1 VTQEVAT
8 QLKATAV
15 PTPEDNAKVQ
25 RRAALPKCHG
35 KCQMKQ
41 LQTRRAEFETAV
53 KCKADGSSPMQKGLC
68 SCANGAYSQMESI
81 REKNAMTIFDVLWEM
96 SVTLYNIGCPSVG
109 RATTA
114 QCCSRNADNSE
125 ALSAC
130 IHGSKAGT
138 LEEGTVPPGF
148 RPGPG
153 NKPVPKCA
161 AWFAKLKGTKRV
173 GNFDPR
179 VPVLGEGFFGRR
191 RRRKKVP
198 AETSMEKATRRR
210 RFSTFRR
217 GVSYSEGAKEGA
229 KEVVKNTG
237 EAIKTKAMDWVLTK
251 LPSYL
256 QPAGR
261 AWLEQFLVKPSPS
274 NFYKTTQSIC
284 AYGSEHWVNIQR
296 FFGQISRAVQL
307 KLFKWNPCMLE
318 CQCRSTFE
326 PVLSPEYT
334 TNAVP
339 ANFAAHNDTLRAEL
353 IKKAAKLGLP
363 VDGTI
368 DNIHSKLGQ
377 LNWLLSRYS
386 AINLAGY
393 NFQMAAEVM
402 KQFVGSKED
411 FIWLYHLPKKFLIQ
425 KRKNDGRALL
435 FSQKPLVCEM
445 SVSYFV
451 GECSTC
457 CCRSGLLAVMIDT
470 ELTKMPQ
477 GKTKDSQKEARDC
490 KVWFT
495 VLDTILRAILN
506 VVKGVHGAKV
516 FAGHNCFD

>member
-1 VTQEVAT
+1 
-8 QLKATAV
+8 
-15 PTPEDNAKVQ
+15 
-25 RRAALPKCHG
+25 
-35 KCQMKQ
+35 
-41 LQTRRAEFETAV
+41 
-53 KCKADGSSPMQKGLC
+53 
-68 SCANGAYSQMESI
+68 
-81 REKNAMTIFDVLWEM
+81 
-96 SVTLYNIGCPSVG
+96 
-109 RATTA
+109 
-114 QCCSRNADNSE
+114 
-125 ALSAC
+125 
-130 IHGSKAGT
+130 
-138 LEEGTVPPGF
+138 
-148 RPGPG
+148 
-153 NKPVPKCA
+153 
-161 AWFAKLKGTKRV
+161 
-173 GNFDPR
+173 
-179 VPVLGEGFFGRR
+179 
-191 RRRKKVP
+191 
-198 AETSMEKATRRR
+198 MEKATRRR

-256 QPAGR
+256 QPTGR

-326 PVLSPEYT
+326 PVWSPAYT
-334 TNAVP
+334 TNAVS
-339 ANFAAHNDTLRAEL
+339 ANFAANNETLRAEL
-353 IKKAAKLGLP
+353 IKTAAKLGLP
-363 VDGTI
+363 VDGTY
-368 DNIHSKLGQ
+368 LGH
-377 LNWLLSRYS
+377 LKYVLSTYS
-386 AINLAGY
+386 AANLRGY

-411 FIWLYHLPKKFLIQ
+411 FIWRYHLPKRFLIQ
-425 KRKNDGRALL
+425 KRKNGGRALP

-457 CCRSGLLAVMIDT
+457 CCRSGLVAVMIDT

-477 GKTKDSQKEARDC
+477 VKTKDSLKEARNC

-495 VLDTILRAILN
+495 VVDAIMRAILN
-506 VVKGVHGAKV
+506 VVKGVHGSKV
-516 FAGHNCFD
+516 FAGSNCFD